1 MNLELKEFR
10 DNLIFQKEYNLNTK
24 PLEIDL
30 LIIKKQTAV
39 PISNDIGQFF
49 RGHNILEF
57 KSPEDHFNVDVLY
70 KSEAYAA
77 LYKSYGHTVDAVKA
91 DDITVSIFRE
101 AKPKKLFKHLEKQ
114 GNRIFSCHNGIY
126 YIQGPAA
133 WFPTQIIVTKELGQR
148 AHSWLRGLSCSLD
161 QEDLLILLES
171 ARRMTEKFDIELAD
185 SVLNVSIGANRNVIQ
200 KLIGDEYM
208 FEALMEIME
217 PKIIETMKPKIIE
230 AMGPKMEEVREAGL
244 REGLREGRIL
254 GTVETL
260 RNIQYSDADIKL
272 TIIRQYGLT
281 DTEADEYLR
290 ST

>member
-1 MNLELKEFR
+1 MK
-10 DNLIFQKEYNLNTK
+10 
-24 PLEIDL
+24 
-30 LIIKKQTAV
+30 
-39 PISNDIGQFF
+39 
-49 RGHNILEF
+49 F

-77 LYKSYGHTVDAVKA
+77 LYKAYGQTVDTVKA
-91 DDITVSIFRE
+91 DDITVSLFRE

-133 WFPTQIIVTKELGQR
+133 WFPTQIIVTKELRQR
-148 AHSWLRGLSCSLD
+148 AHSWLRGLSRSLE

-217 PKIIETMKPKIIE
+217 PK
-230 AMGPKMEEVREAGL
+230 MEDVKKAWL
-244 REGLREGRIL
+244 SEGRIL

-260 RNIQYSDADIKL
+260 RNMQYSDADIKL
-272 TIIRQYGLT
+272 TIMHQYGLT
-281 DTEADEYLR
+281 ATEADGYLR

>member
-57 KSPEDHFNVDVLY
+57 KSPGDHFNVDVLY

-77 LYKSYGHTVDAVKA
+77 LYKAYGQTVDAVKA
-91 DDITVSIFRE
+91 DDITVSLFRE

-185 SVLNVSIGANRNVIQ
+185 SVLNVSIGANRKVIQ
-200 KLIGDEYM
+200 ELIGDEYM

-217 PKIIETMKPKIIE
+217 PK
-230 AMGPKMEEVREAGL
+230 MEDVKKAWL
-244 REGLREGRIL
+244 SEGRIL

-260 RNIQYSDADIKL
+260 RNMQYSDADIKL
-272 TIIRQYGLT
+272 TIMHQYGLT
-281 DTEADEYLR
+281 DTEADGYLR